1 MQQRTQVHNQ
11 YLIDVRIILGVAL
24 LNKAHFFKVTNDFNV
39 EIAKLEKEQAQD
51 LKVPCMSWWDQNPMT
66 EDEYFNQLAEIHG

>member
-24 LNKAHFFKVTNDFNV
+24 LNKAHFFKTINDFEV
-39 EIAKLEKEQAQD
+39 ERKQLVKEQTQD
-51 LKVPCMSWWDQNPMT
+51 LVSPELSWWEPEQLT
-66 EDEYFNQLAEIHG
+66 EEQYFNQLAEAYL